1 MSVVNDLSDPIRN
14 SSMLNQWIK
23 RVFGGRKAAPAKA
36 PEPPVEN
43 LAERR
48 ARIAAGLRIIARE
61 QHSISRKQISQN
73 ALRVLYKLRDA
84 GFHAYLVG
92 GAVRDLML
100 GITPKDFDVA
110 TDAHPDQVKQL
121 FRNCRLIGRRFRL
134 AHVHFGDEIIEV
146 ATFRGSAADE
156 DAGIEGREVVDG
168 RILRD
173 NVYGSIEEDA
183 VRRDFTV
190 NALYYAID
198 DFSVRDYVGA
208 VADINARVLRL
219 IGDPLERYRED
230 PVRMLRACR
239 LAAKLNFTVEATAAR
254 AMHEQAGLIL
264 NAAPARLFD
273 ECLKLFMSGH
283 GLKSY
288 QQLIEHGMFKVLFPE
303 LAEQVAQHAGAR
315 QMVEAALNA
324 TDQRVLDGRPVTP
337 AYLFAAMFWPWLVE
351 ARKRLPPA
359 QAAEATRIAGERIL
373 DKQVR
378 RIALP
383 KRYSVP
389 MADIWAL
396 QDRLEASRKKRAGK
410 LVQHPKFRAAF
421 DFLILRAEFEPAL
434 REQVQYWQQLLSQQ
448 EPRSAQEP
456 AEADLVESDASEPD
470 ESDTGPDGPRKKRRR
485 RRRRKPKA
493 AAAPSSEP

>member
-1 MSVVNDLSDPIRN
+1 
-14 SSMLNQWIK
+14 MLNQWIK
-23 RVFGGRKAAPAKA
+23 RVFGGRKAKPAKVEAA
-36 PEPPVEN
+36 PLES
-43 LAERR
+43 LADRR
-48 ARIAAGLRIIARE
+48 ARIAAGLRIIVRE
-61 QHSISRKQISQN
+61 QHTISRKQISQN

-110 TDAHPDQVKQL
+110 TDAHPEQVKQL

-156 DAGIEGREVVDG
+156 EAGTEGREVVDG

-183 VRRDFTV
+183 IRRDFTV
-190 NALYYAID
+190 NALYYAIE
-198 DFSVRDYVGA
+198 DFSVRDYVNA
-208 VADINARVLRL
+208 KADIEARVLRL
-219 IGDPLERYRED
+219 IGDPIERYRED

-239 LAAKLNFTVEATAAR
+239 LAAKLNFTVEAAAAR
-254 AMHEQAGLIL
+254 AMHEQAALIL

-283 GLKSY
+283 GLRSY
-288 QQLIEHGMFKVLFPE
+288 QQLTEHGMFKVLFPE
-303 LAEQVAQHAGAR
+303 LAEQVAGHPGAR

-351 ARKRLPPA
+351 SKKRLPPA
-359 QAAEATRIAGERIL
+359 QAADGTRIAGERLL

-389 MADIWAL
+389 MAEIWAL

-410 LVQHPKFRAAF
+410 LVAHPKFRAAF
-421 DFLILRAEFEPAL
+421 DFLCLRAEFEPGL
-434 REQVQYWQQLLSQQ
+434 KDQVDYWQQLLHQH
-448 EPRSAQEP
+448 AQREQP
-456 AEADLVESDASEPD
+456 EGSESDVLEG
-470 ESDTGPDGPRKKRRR
+470 ETGEVEHHETSDRPKKKRR

-493 AAAPSSEP
+493 APPAGS

>member
-1 MSVVNDLSDPIRN
+1 
-14 SSMLNQWIK
+14 MLNQWIK
-23 RVFGGRKAAPAKA
+23 RVFGGRKAKPAKVEPA
-36 PEPPVEN
+36 PIEN
-43 LAERR
+43 LADRR
-48 ARIAAGLRIIARE
+48 ARIAAGLRVIARD

-110 TDAHPDQVKQL
+110 TDAHPEQVKQL

-156 DAGIEGREVVDG
+156 DGGAEAREVVDG

-183 VRRDFTV
+183 IRRDFTV
-190 NALYYAID
+190 NALYYAIE

-208 VADINARVLRL
+208 VADIDARLLRL
-219 IGDPLERYRED
+219 IGDPTERYRED

-254 AMHEQAGLIL
+254 AMHDQAALIL

-283 GLKSY
+283 GLRSY
-288 QQLIEHGMFKVLFPE
+288 QQLTEHGMFNVLFPE
-303 LAEQVAQHAGAR
+303 LAEQVAAHAGAR

-359 QAAEATRIAGERIL
+359 QAPDATRIAGERVL

-389 MADIWAL
+389 MAEIWAL

-410 LVQHPKFRAAF
+410 LASHPKFRAAY
-421 DFLILRAEFEPAL
+421 DFLCLRAEFEPGL
-434 REQVQYWQQLLSQQ
+434 KDQVHYWQQVFQQ
-448 EPRSAQEP
+448 QDQRGQADGSDPDAPE
-456 AEADLVESDASEPD
+456 AESPEVEATEV
-470 ESDTGPDGPRKKRRR
+470 PDGSPKKKRR
-485 RRRRKPKA
+485 RRRRKPKT
-493 AAAPSSEP
+493 APSPAP